1 MRGNLR
7 GTLRLATRGSPLAR
21 LQAERVGAV
30 LTAHTA
36 RPFELV
42 IVRTLGD
49 VESAKPLSSLGGQG
63 VFVKEVQQT
72 VLDGSADLA
81 VHSAKDLPSATVE
94 GLVLG
99 CVPERADPRDAMI
112 GCALDDLVP
121 GARVATGSARRRAQ
135 LAGLRPDLT
144 FCELRGNIATRVERA
159 EKIGAGVMALAALE
173 RLGLADR
180 VAAVLEPYDMLPQV
194 GQGALAVECRADDTE
209 MLELL
214 SAADDSLAH
223 RQVDAERSWLSAI
236 GGGCNAP
243 VAAFA
248 QPVRGEPGMISLEA
262 MIATYDGRIVL
273 RRSARGSDPEELGR
287 RLAGELLGEGGGSS
301 LDEWTDRE
309 SQPETDSESQPG
321 TDRGADAARDG

>member
-1 MRGNLR
+1 
-7 GTLRLATRGSPLAR
+7 
-21 LQAERVGAV
+21 
-30 LTAHTA
+30 
-36 RPFELV
+36 
-42 IVRTLGD
+42 
-49 VESAKPLSSLGGQG
+49 
-63 VFVKEVQQT
+63 
-72 VLDGSADLA
+72 
-81 VHSAKDLPSATVE
+81 
-94 GLVLG
+94 
-99 CVPERADPRDAMI
+99 
-112 GCALDDLVP
+112 
-121 GARVATGSARRRAQ
+121 
-135 LAGLRPDLT
+135 
-144 FCELRGNIATRVERA
+144 
-159 EKIGAGVMALAALE
+159 
-173 RLGLADR
+173 
-180 VAAVLEPYDMLPQV
+180 MLPQV